1 MMHSL
6 AASKV
11 VLAGNGITK
20 RYPGVVAL
28 NQVDFDVRA
37 GEVHGLIG
45 ENGAGKS
52 TLMRILAGITSCDEG
67 VIRLDDKPIELANPR
82 QATDH
87 GIALV
92 HQELNLVPYLSVA
105 ENIFLGRELI
115 SNIGVINSRDQ
126 LQRCRAL
133 LANLDDSIDPRT
145 EVRKLRVGQQQVV
158 EIAKALNCQA
168 RVIFMDEP
176 TSAISDQEV
185 ESLFR
190 LIRQLREAGVSIV
203 YVSHKLE
210 ELLKIS
216 DRITVLRDGQL
227 VETVETAKTDRD
239 TIVRLMVGRQLA
251 DLYVHSPAVEQRSER
266 LRVDSLTLRGK
277 DQQRPIVDRFSFTAY
292 GGEVLGIFG
301 LMGAGRTEL
310 LESIFGYHPRRTTGT
325 ISIDGEHVAIAS
337 PEDALKKG
345 VGLVPEDRKS
355 QGLVLGMSV
364 QHNMS
369 LSNLADLES
378 GGLLSHSRER
388 QQAQTFI
395 ERLAI
400 RTPGLTPA
408 VRNLSGGNQQK
419 VVLAKVLSRKPKILL
434 LDEPTRGIDVGAKRE
449 IYGLIDQLKKEGI
462 AIVVVSSELPELLG
476 IADRIV
482 VMCEGRHA
490 GEFDRTS
497 ATEELLM
504 RVAVPTHGMIQP
516 ATHKHV
522 DTSDL

>member
-1 MMHSL
+1 
-6 AASKV
+6 
-11 VLAGNGITK
+11 
-20 RYPGVVAL
+20 
-28 NQVDFDVRA
+28 
-37 GEVHGLIG
+37 
-45 ENGAGKS
+45 
-52 TLMRILAGITSCDEG
+52 MRILAGIHRCDEG
-67 VIRLDDKPIELANPR
+67 VICLDDKPIELATPR
-82 QATDH
+82 EATDQ

-105 ENIFLGRELI
+105 ENIFLGRELL
-115 SNIGVINSRDQ
+115 SNIGVIRARDQ
-126 LQRCRAL
+126 LQRCQEL
-133 LANLDDSIDPRT
+133 LANLDASIDPRM

-190 LIRQLREAGVSIV
+190 LIHQLRDSGVSIV
-203 YVSHKLE
+203 YVSHKLD

-239 TIVRLMVGRQLA
+239 TIVRLMVGRPLA
-251 DLYVHSPAVEQRSER
+251 DLYVHSSPLEQRHER
-266 LRVDSLTLRGK
+266 LRVESLTLSGK
-277 DQQRPIVDRFSFTAY
+277 DQQSPIVDRFSFTAS

-310 LESIFGYHPRRTTGT
+310 LEAIFGLHPRRTTGT
-325 ISIDGEHVAIAS
+325 ISIDGEQVAIAS
-337 PEDALKKG
+337 PEDALAKG

-369 LSNLADLES
+369 LSNLADLEA
-378 GGLLSHSRER
+378 GGLLSTNLER
-388 QQAQTFI
+388 QQSQTFVD
-395 ERLAI
+395 RLAI

-449 IYGLIDQLKKEGI
+449 IYGLIDQLKQEGI

-476 IADRIV
+476 IADRIL
-482 VMCEGRHA
+482 VMCEGRQA
-490 GEFDRTS
+490 GEFDRAI

-504 RVAVPTHGMIQP
+504 RVAVPTHANFDP
-516 ATHKHV
+516 
-522 DTSDL
+522 TSHH